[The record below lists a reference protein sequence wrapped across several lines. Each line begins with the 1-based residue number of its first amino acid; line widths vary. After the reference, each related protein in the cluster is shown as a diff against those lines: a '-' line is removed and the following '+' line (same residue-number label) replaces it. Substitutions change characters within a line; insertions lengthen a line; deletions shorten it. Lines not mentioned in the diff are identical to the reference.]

1 MLAPLLWGG
10 ACIAVAQLAF
20 ITTSLPVLAL
30 WRGPLG
36 LVLLCACALASAAR
50 AWPRPLPRPSPVMRF
65 VLPALL
71 YTACGLHYTAGI
83 QATGDEVEYLLLAQS
98 LWREHDLDVQDNFA
112 RGEHLEYTAGLD
124 AAPFGTYRQD
134 GRPISTHSPGLPL
147 LLAPVYALGGRRACV
162 LALALIAAWLVVQVH
177 ALALRLTGTRDAA
190 LLAWLMALGP
200 PVFFYSF
207 HAYTEV
213 PCAALALFALRVL
226 IAPRATPARAM
237 LAGLAVM
244 ALPWL
249 HVKMIPA
256 AAVLG
261 LLGLMQL
268 RGRARLAFAA
278 ASALLLGA
286 YCWHYWRIFGDPTPL
301 ALYGSRVP
309 KKIKRADPS
318 EALPGLFLDSSFGL
332 LPNAPAF
339 LLALAGLFSLRRRW
353 NPTLAAATAVALAV
367 LLPLVAWQT
376 WWAGHCPPARFLV
389 PLAPWLALLAALRV
403 ADAPTGLASWRWPLA
418 GGSLLLALFMS
429 LQPHEHLMLNDRAN
443 PTRVWE
449 ALAASGASLGR
460 YLPLLVSGER
470 AESRVAALWAALL
483 TALLLFDAWSRRTR
497 SAWALRL
504 FRGPGLALSLLTLAG
519 ALIDRLVR

>member
-1 MLAPLLWGG
+1 
-10 ACIAVAQLAF
+10 
-20 ITTSLPVLAL
+20 
-30 WRGPLG
+30 
-36 LVLLCACALASAAR
+36 
-50 AWPRPLPRPSPVMRF
+50 MRF

-71 YTACGLHYTAGI
+71 YAACGQHYVAGI

-147 LLAPVYALGGRRACV
+147 LLAPIYALGGRWACV
-162 LALALIAAWLVVQVH
+162 LALALVAAWLVAQVY
-177 ALALRLTGTRDAA
+177 ALAIAVTGDADAA
-190 LLAWLMALGP
+190 LVAWLAAAGP
-200 PVFFYSF
+200 PVFFYAF

-213 PCAALALFALRVL
+213 PSAALALFALRVL
-226 IAPRATPARAM
+226 LGAPVAPVRAA

-261 LLGLMQL
+261 LLGLWRL
-268 RGRARLAFAA
+268 RGRARWAFAA
-278 ASALLLGA
+278 TSTALLALYG
-286 YCWHYWRIFGDPTPL
+286 WHYWRIFGDPTPL

-318 EALPGLFLDSSFGL
+318 AALPGLFLDSSFGL
-332 LPNAPAF
+332 LPNAPIF
-339 LLALAGLFSLRRRW
+339 VLALAGLFSLRRRW
-353 NPTLAAATAVALAV
+353 NPTLAALTAVALAV

-389 PLAPWLALLAALRV
+389 PLVPWLALLVALRI
-403 ADAPTGLASWRWPLA
+403 ADSPTGLATWRWPLA
-418 GGSLLLALFMS
+418 MGGLLLAVFMS
-429 LQPHEHLMLNDRAN
+429 LHPREHLMLNDRTD

-449 ALAASGASLGR
+449 ALAGAGVSLGR
-460 YLPLLVSGER
+460 YLPLLISGAR
-470 AESRVAALWAALL
+470 VESAIAASW
-483 TALLLFDAWSRRTR
+483 ALLLLGLLGLDAGARRGSATR
-497 SAWALRL
+497 VARL
-504 FRGPGLALSLLTLAG
+504 FYGPGLALSLLTLLG
-519 ALIDRLVR
+519 ALIDRFLR